1 LSTITI
7 TILYGIKEENVMFEN
22 YYNDNVISLKN
33 LALIL
38 TSKTEDEITEVAK
51 EHGVN
56 GLIRLLSENCKKPV
70 ATIEDVEATI
80 TAALDA
86 HTATITAA
94 LDEHTASVEAAVT
107 AALDAHTASVEAAI
121 TAAIDAHLAAEHD
134 NVG

>member
-1 LSTITI
+1 
-7 TILYGIKEENVMFEN
+7 MFEN

-56 GLIRLLSENCKKPV
+56 GLIRLLSEKCKKPV
-70 ATIEDVEATI
+70 ATIEDVEAAV

-94 LDEHTASVEAAVT
+94 LDEHTVSVE
-107 AALDAHTASVEAAI
+107 AALDAHTAAVEAAI
-121 TAAIDAHLAAEHD
+121 AAAIDAHLAAEHD
-134 NVG
+134 DVG